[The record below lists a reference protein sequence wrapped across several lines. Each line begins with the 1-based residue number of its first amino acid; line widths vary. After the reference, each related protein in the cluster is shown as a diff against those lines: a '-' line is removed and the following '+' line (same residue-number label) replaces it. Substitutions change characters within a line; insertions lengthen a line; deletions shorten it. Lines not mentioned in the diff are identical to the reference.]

1 MRKIE
6 KLRKLIQDAKKSGAS
21 EAAIISTAD
30 SMIRIRPFAEEDW
43 PNIWQ
48 IIEPV
53 FRAGE
58 TYAFAPDITE
68 EEAYKVWVEIP
79 SATFIAEDDDDTVLG
94 TYYIKPNQPA
104 LGAHVCNCGYIVA
117 EYARNRGIASEMCR
131 HSQREAISRGF
142 RSMQYNL
149 VVSTNKSAVRLWQKH
164 GFEVIGTLPKAFRHR
179 QLGFVDAY
187 VMYKQLLT

>member
-1 MRKIE
+1 
-6 KLRKLIQDAKKSGAS
+6 
-21 EAAIISTAD
+21 
-30 SMIRIRPFAEEDW
+30 MIAIRPLAAEDW
-43 PNIWQ
+43 AVTWN

-68 EEAYKVWVEIP
+68 AEAHKVWVGVP
-79 SATFIAEDDDDTVLG
+79 TATFIAEDEQSRILG

-117 EYARNRGIASEMCR
+117 EHARNRGIASEMCKN
-131 HSQREAISRGF
+131 SQQEAIARGF
-142 RSMQYNL
+142 RAMQYNL
-149 VVSTNKSAVRLWQKH
+149 VVATNKAAVSLWQKH

-179 QLGFVDAY
+179 RLGFVDAL
-187 VMYKQLLT
+187 VMHKQL